1 MWNNSNV
8 CFVIMG
14 TVPLLEKKTIYGIS
28 PKLNEMSFVRH
39 QWRVIAWHDL
49 EAATNGAAED

>member
-1 MWNNSNV
+1 MV
-8 CFVIMG
+8 

-39 QWRVIAWHDL
+39 QWRVIAVHDL
-49 EAATNGAAED
+49 EDATNGAAED